1 MKWPRIRSGEPV
13 CVRCG
18 AMVETAHAEGCP
30 VGEVESV
37 VSEAS
42 TSRAAEAL
50 EAPVRESQRV
60 AAVMMLE
67 FPDLSRRTRHVLQ
80 REGVVSAHALLAMSD
95 AQLLR
100 LPNFGR
106 TSLAEVKKVR
116 ARLGGSAD
124 VPAADSSASVADELD
139 PLASWSLEDRIT
151 SWRTAARGEARRA
164 DSAQDVVES
173 IHAAAKATM
182 YLALAADAERFGELP
197 PVAEEA
203 TTVIRD

>member
-1 MKWPRIRSGEPV
+1 MSSSTWPIIRSGEPV

-18 AMVETAHAEGCP
+18 AGVETAHVAGCP

-37 VSEAS
+37 VSEGS
-42 TSRAAEAL
+42 TSRSAEAL

-80 REGVVSAHALLAMSD
+80 RAGVVSAHALLAMSD

-106 TSLAEVKKVR
+106 GSLSEVRRVR
-116 ARLGGSAD
+116 ARLGGGREVPASVEPS
-124 VPAADSSASVADELD
+124 VPAAEDLD
-139 PLASWSLEDRIT
+139 PLASWSIEDRIT
-151 SWRTAARGEARRA
+151 SWRAAARAEARRA
-164 DSAQDVVES
+164 DSTEDAVDS

-197 PVAEEA
+197 PVAG
-203 TTVIRD
+203 DGDD